1 MDKKAWKAYVVFIL
15 VSVGTGLLAALLT
28 SGGNNL
34 YNGTLVKPPLLPP
47 GLVFPIVWT
56 ILYTLMGISAAC
68 VYVKRQTDPVAAER
82 GLRTY
87 LLSLAVNLLWSP
99 VFFRGRAFLTALL
112 LLVLLWVLI
121 LRTVMLYRKVS
132 PAAAY
137 LQLPYLAWVTF
148 AGYLNLSIWV
158 LN

>member
-1 MDKKAWKAYVVFIL
+1 MWKKIKPYAL
-15 VSVGTGLLAALLT
+15 SVLLALAVGGLSAWITGDNMDIYSQINKPALA
-28 SGGNNL
+28 
-34 YNGTLVKPPLLPP
+34 PP
-47 GLVFPIVWT
+47 GILFPIVWG
-56 ILYTLMGISAAC
+56 ILYVLMGISAAC